1 MKKQFVIWDPR
12 GHQPLD
18 EEGKLVALE
27 RRIGLVGRIGK
38 DDAWLTARAEWTGAK
53 KGGDRVRRHLDLEIG
68 EWAGARFS
76 LSGLDGWYQVWRVQ

>member
-38 DDAWLTARAEWTGAK
+38 DDAWLTVRAEWT
-53 KGGDRVRRHLDLEIG
+53 RVRRHLDLEIG

-76 LSGLDGWYQVWRVQ
+76 LSGLEGWYQVWRVQ